1 MPNNGGIIHF
11 LALQDNFLIILS
23 ILFPTYAIKFLRN
36 NLLLFLLLQ
45 LCPTIKQR
53 WDHKFLHG
61 NMGCLIHLHI
71 HIHTHAHTVFI
82 SFIFITSISHVNT
95 GYAGEGRNGG
105 SRAHVSWMAT
115 FLCGS
120 KGLNNPG
127 IWGMWS
133 PSPESW
139 KVLGSRKLLRH
150 SNPQSVYREHSKW
163 LGL

>member
-23 ILFPTYAIKFLRN
+23 ILFPTYATKFLRN

-45 LCPTIKQR
+45 LYPTIKQR

-61 NMGCLIHLHI
+61 NMLCVIHLHI
-71 HIHTHAHTVFI
+71 HTHTRTHIFFI
-82 SFIFITSISHVNT
+82 SFTFITSISHVNS
-95 GYAGEGRNGG
+95 GYSGEGRNGW

-120 KGLNNPG
+120 KGSEQSWDLRNVES
-127 IWGMWS
+127 ISRELKSTWQQETS
-133 PSPESW
+133 P
-139 KVLGSRKLLRH
+139 
-150 SNPQSVYREHSKW
+150 QAQ
-163 LGL
+163 